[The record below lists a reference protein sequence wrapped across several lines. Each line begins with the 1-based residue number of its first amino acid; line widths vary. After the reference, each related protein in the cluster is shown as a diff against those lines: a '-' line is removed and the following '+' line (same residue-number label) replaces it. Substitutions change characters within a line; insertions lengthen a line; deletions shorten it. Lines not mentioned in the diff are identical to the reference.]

1 MVRRREPSSTQ
12 AAADAWAAAAVL
24 HGLAHEHGEFALG
37 HAARRDGGHEHDSG
51 SSLCAYLRKVR
62 RAPLFTA
69 EQEHAVACRVCAGD
83 FDARQRMV
91 EHNLRLV
98 VALARNYLGRGLP
111 LPDLIEEG
119 NLGLMHATVKFDPSR
134 GFRFSTYA
142 GWWIRQSIE
151 RAIQTQVR
159 LVRLP
164 VQVMRELNQ
173 VLKARRALEALQ
185 ASLPQAQPVRIDD
198 IAHALAMPV
207 VQVASLLKLAEQPAS
222 IDAASESDAGASLLE
237 SMADNDA
244 CDPLHQTL
252 SHEMA
257 RWLVQGLM
265 QLSPREREVLAARYG
280 LSGRDPETLEDLAL
294 RLRLTRERVRQ
305 IQQEALLKLRD
316 GMQRYGLDRDSVF

>member
-1 MVRRREPSSTQ
+1 MARRREPSSAQ
-12 AAADAWAAAAVL
+12 VAGDVWAGAVVL
-24 HGLAHEHGEFALG
+24 SHLAHEHSEPPE
-37 HAARRDGGHEHDSG
+37 RDSG
-51 SSLCAYLRKVR
+51 STLRAYLRDVR

-83 FDARQRMV
+83 FDARQHMV

-119 NLGLMHATVKFDPSR
+119 NLGLLHATAKFDPSR

-164 VQVMRELNQ
+164 VHVMRELNQ

-198 IAHALAMPV
+198 IARALAMPV
-207 VQVASLLKLAEQPAS
+207 VQVAALLKLAEQPAS
-222 IDAASESDAGASLLE
+222 IDAPSESGAGASLLE
-237 SMADNDA
+237 SIVDDDA
-244 CDPLHQTL
+244 CDPLYQTL
-252 SHEMA
+252 SHEVV
-257 RWLVQGLM
+257 RWLAQGLTR
-265 QLSPREREVLAARYG
+265 LAPREREVLAARYG
-280 LSGRDPETLEDLAL
+280 LNGRDPETLEGLAL

-305 IQQEALLKLRD
+305 IQQEALLKLKD
-316 GMQRYGLDRDSVF
+316 GMQRRGLDRDSVF

>member
-1 MVRRREPSSTQ
+1 MVRRREPISAQ
-12 AAADAWAAAAVL
+12 VAADARAATAVL
-24 HGLAHEHGEFALG
+24 NSLAHEHRKFNAE
-37 HAARRDGGHEHDSG
+37 HAARPEGSVDHDG
-51 SSLCAYLRKVR
+51 SSLRAYLRRVR
-62 RAPLFTA
+62 RAPLFTPA
-69 EQEHAVACRVCAGD
+69 QEHAVACRVCAGD

-119 NLGLMHATVKFDPSR
+119 NLGLLRATAKFDPSR

-173 VLKARRALEALQ
+173 VLKARRALEALH
-185 ASLPQAQPVRIDD
+185 ASLTQAQPVRIDD
-198 IAHALAMPV
+198 IARAVAMPV
-207 VQVASLLKLAEQPAS
+207 VQVALLLKLAEQPAS
-222 IDAASESDAGASLLE
+222 IDAANESGGGASLLDA
-237 SMADNDA
+237 MADDDA
-244 CDPLHQTL
+244 CDPLHLTL
-252 SHEMA
+252 GHEVA
-257 RWLVQGLM
+257 RWLVQGLT
-265 QLSPREREVLAARYG
+265 QLRPREREVLAARYG

-305 IQQEALLKLRD
+305 IQHEALLKLKD
-316 GMQRYGLDRDSVF
+316 GMQRCGLDRDSVF